1 MVCRVGSASPL
12 LLKFIAMLRVEGV
25 SKRFDGVQAVD
36 GVSFDVRQ
44 GEIFGLLG
52 PNGAGKT
59 TLIRMILD
67 IIKPDRGAVHFASSE
82 GQAGGPAPTW
92 KDKVGYLPEER
103 GLYEERKV
111 SDTLLYF
118 ASLKHL
124 KTSQAR
130 ERIRFWLERLS
141 LEEHFGS
148 KIKELSKG
156 MQQKVQF
163 IAAVLHEPQLVI
175 LDEPFA
181 GLDPVNQDL
190 FQSIIQELRAR
201 GTTILLSSHQM
212 NLVEN
217 LCDRIFLIN
226 RGQEVLSGDLREI
239 KRSWGEAVV
248 KIEYRGDF
256 DLKSCPLVKTIKRS
270 ENTSGRQ
277 RAELI
282 LRKGVTPNE
291 FLKSITDRLDI
302 EELAITKPPLHHIF
316 VELVR
321 GERDA

>member
-1 MVCRVGSASPL
+1 M
-12 LLKFIAMLRVEGV
+12 MLHVENV
-25 SKRFDGVQAVD
+25 FKRFDGVQAVD
-36 GVSFDVRQ
+36 NVSFYVKR

-67 IIKPDRGAVHFASSE
+67 IIKPDRGAVHLSFAQS
-82 GQAGGPAPTW
+82 GNW

-118 ASLKHL
+118 ASLKHM
-124 KTSQAR
+124 KASRAK

-141 LEEHFGS
+141 LKEHFDS

-163 IAAVLHEPQLVI
+163 IASVLHEPELVI

-190 FQSIIQELRAR
+190 FQQIIEELRAQ
-201 GTTILLSSHQM
+201 GTTVLLSSHQM

-226 RGQEVLSGDLREI
+226 GGKEVLSGDLGEI

-256 DLKSCPLVKTIKRS
+256 DLKSCPLVKTLKLS
-270 ENTSGRQ
+270 ENASGPQ
-277 RAELI
+277 KAELV
-282 LRKGVTPNE
+282 LHKGVTPNE
-291 FLKSITDRLDI
+291 FLKFISDKLAI
-302 EELAITKPPLHHIF
+302 EELAITRPPLHHIF
-316 VELVR
+316 VELVK

>member
-1 MVCRVGSASPL
+1 MT
-12 LLKFIAMLRVEGV
+12 MLHVEGA
-25 SKRFDGVQAVD
+25 SKAFDGVQAVD
-36 GVSFDVRQ
+36 GVSFDVKR

-67 IIKPDRGAVHFASSE
+67 IIKPDHGTIRFTFSQNSKSF
-82 GQAGGPAPTW
+82 

-103 GLYEERKV
+103 GLYEERRV
-111 SDTLLYF
+111 SDTLLYL
-118 ASLKHL
+118 ASLKHI
-124 KTSQAR
+124 KASRAR

-141 LEEHFGS
+141 LQEHFES

-163 IAAVLHEPQLVI
+163 IAAVLHQPELVI

-190 FQSIIQELRAR
+190 FQQIIGDLRAQ
-201 GTTILLSSHQM
+201 GTTVLLSSHQM

-226 RGQEVLSGDLREI
+226 RGKEVLYGGLQEI
-239 KRSWGEAVV
+239 KRSWSEDFV
-248 KIEYRGDF
+248 KIEYRGEGAI
-256 DLKSCPLVKTIKRS
+256 LNSCPLVKTLKLS
-270 ENTSGRQ
+270 ENAAERQ
-277 RAELI
+277 KVELI

-291 FLKSITDRLDI
+291 FLKFITDRLDI

-316 VELVR
+316 VELVG
-321 GERDA
+321 GERNA